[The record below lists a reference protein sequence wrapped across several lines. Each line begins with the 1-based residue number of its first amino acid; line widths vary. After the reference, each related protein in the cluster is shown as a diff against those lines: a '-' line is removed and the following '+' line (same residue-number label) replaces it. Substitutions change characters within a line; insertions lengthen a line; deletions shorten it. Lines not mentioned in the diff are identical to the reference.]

1 MLPTTRAVLDFIA
14 DFGEAAALLPAA
26 AAVAVPLA
34 VRRRWSAVLAWG
46 GALAACALA
55 ALLLKTGIAGLD
67 GGGSAPFHTAAVRPR
82 PIVSG
87 HACIAVAFY
96 GGLAVLARRG
106 AGGLGRAAALALAVV
121 PATAICAAVWML
133 GWHNLPEIACG
144 VLLGAV
150 CPAVLAAALPVA
162 PARSLGGSAA
172 MLAAAALV
180 VGALHGI
187 RIDYAAAAAGGGGLL
202 AAIGAL

>member
-34 VRRRWSAVLAWG
+34 MRRRWSAVLAWG
-46 GALAACALA
+46 GALAVCALA

-67 GGGSAPFHTAAVRPR
+67 GGSAPFDAATVRPR

-96 GGLAVLARRG
+96 GGLAVLARRV
-106 AGGLGRAAALALAVV
+106 AGGLGRVAALALAVV

-144 VLLGAV
+144 ALLGAV

-187 RIDYAAAAAGGGGLL
+187 RIDYAAAGGGGGLL
-202 AAIGAL
+202 AAIGAF